1 MEYLIPD
8 TSIDGFDLLSFHR
21 GTIKAEV
28 HANARSFAGHAG
40 MRVSALGKRSDSFE
54 LWVMHLT
61 RTGNRTFF
69 WDVVNVPNELSLPDV
84 AL

>member
-8 TSIDGFDLLSFHR
+8 TSIDGLDFIFFMKALS
-21 GTIKAEV
+21 KLEV
-28 HANARSFAGHAG
+28 HASTMSFAGHAG
-40 MRVSALGKRSDSFE
+40 LRVSALGKRSDSFE

-61 RTGNRTFF
+61 PTGNRTFLR
-69 WDVVNVPNELSLPDV
+69 DVVNVPNKPSLQDV